1 MGKHRESL
9 PHKGAGREAGPCG
22 LCLGLQR
29 QEEMTLQDLYNR
41 AVALQTQLQD
51 GSLVRNV
58 MMQHEADIYQQQQ
71 IQLLEGKSSSGEDL
85 RPYYSED
92 LRSRGGWFHTAESAG
107 RYAAWKQDLS
117 YPYSVNRNPDA
128 PNLYIN
134 GRFHSE
140 IGVEFRADSVAV
152 IPLTGYAEIIMAKYG
167 LQNFGL
173 SSEKWAEIFRER
185 GAYDELMQE
194 VKRIINN

>member
-1 MGKHRESL
+1 MSL
-9 PHKGAGREAGPCG
+9 AILDNLKKRATALNEALRTG
-22 LCLGLQR
+22 
-29 QEEMTLQDLYNR
+29 E
-41 AVALQTQLQD
+41 
-51 GSLVRNV
+51 LVRNALV
-58 MMQHEADIYQQQQ
+58 NRGTEIMRQQQ
-71 IQLLEGKSSSGEDL
+71 IQLLEGKSSTGEDL

-92 LRSRGGWFHTAESAG
+92 LRSRGGWFHTVESAG

-140 IGVEFRADSVAV
+140 IGVEFRADSIAI